1 MKREFITTP
10 TFDRLWAA
18 MGLGDEEQRELEMLL
33 LNDPQVGDVISKTG
47 GARKLRKEYGGH
59 GKRGGARVIYVDFV
73 LYDKVFLLLA
83 YPKGVKDDLT
93 EDEKKKIAVGIREL
107 REELE

>member
-1 MKREFITTP
+1 
-10 TFDRLWAA
+10 
-18 MGLGDEEQRELEMLL
+18 MGLGDKEQRELELFLL
-33 LNDPQVGDVISKTG
+33 DHPKAGDVIPGTG
-47 GARKLRKEYGGH
+47 SARKLRREYAGH

-73 LYDKVFLLLA
+73 VYDKIVLLAA

-93 EDEKKKIAVGIREL
+93 STEKKAVAAQVGKL